1 MPIAV
6 TMTSKMATH
15 APTSRARVILRSHLC
30 PMYQKSVPTRQL
42 RSKQKSLS
50 TLHSKAFLQ
59 CTEKHHTRVCLWHLT
74 DTLEV
79 GLGGACRCRDGGS
92 SQNGRR
98 RSSCSL
104 KFQAVTC
111 SYNLVG
117 TAATTHTRRP
127 VCLLQEAPANHIKLK
142 KQISKDSTI
151 WIPLT
156 NVCTLA
162 AITRF
167 AATEMLF

>member
-1 MPIAV
+1 MPITV

-50 TLHSKAFLQ
+50 AVDSKAFLQ
-59 CTEKHHTRVCLWHLT
+59 WTEKHHTLRRLT

-104 KFQAVTC
+104 KFRAGTC
-111 SYNLVG
+111 RYSLVG
-117 TAATTHTRRP
+117 TAATTRTRQP
-127 VCLLQEAPANHIKLK
+127 VGLLQEAAANRIKLK
-142 KQISKDSTI
+142 KHISKDSTI

-156 NVCTLA
+156 YACTLA
-162 AITRF
+162 AI
-167 AATEMLF
+167 M